1 MIILL
6 LYQHNLRN
14 SHVVK
19 YFIFQAFSSVVLIIS
34 LSKDLIFND
43 VLLLVAIIKLGA
55 APFHIWFIGI
65 VEKISLSHFFWIA
78 VAQKIIPFRL
88 IQILALPRLT
98 FSKILLIS
106 VLLASLH
113 IITQF
118 KFIKILAA
126 SSIYITPWILFCFFV
141 SDLISW
147 IFFLAYAFLQAL
159 TLGIFFKIKGKAD
172 PLNYKRGG
180 ISYLIRLLLIII
192 MAGFPP
198 RPLFFIK
205 LSLLVY
211 LFLAKLRVF
220 AVVLILI
227 ARISIFNYLNVI
239 SIRVIIRT
247 RYHIMR
253 L

>member
-1 MIILL
+1 M
-6 LYQHNLRN
+6 
-14 SHVVK
+14 
-19 YFIFQAFSSVVLIIS
+19 
-34 LSKDLIFND
+34 
-43 VLLLVAIIKLGA
+43 G
-55 APFHIWFIGI
+55 
-65 VEKISLSHFFWIA
+65 
-78 VAQKIIPFRL
+78 
-88 IQILALPRLT
+88 
-98 FSKILLIS
+98 
-106 VLLASLH
+106 
-113 IITQF
+113 
-118 KFIKILAA
+118 
-126 SSIYITPWILFCFFV
+126 
-141 SDLISW
+141 
-147 IFFLAYAFLQAL
+147 L

-205 LSLLVY
+205 LSLLAY

>member
-126 SSIYITPWILFCFFV
+126 SSIYITP
-141 SDLISW
+141 
-147 IFFLAYAFLQAL
+147 
-159 TLGIFFKIKGKAD
+159 
-172 PLNYKRGG
+172 
-180 ISYLIRLLLIII
+180 
-192 MAGFPP
+192 
-198 RPLFFIK
+198 
-205 LSLLVY
+205 
-211 LFLAKLRVF
+211 
-220 AVVLILI
+220 
-227 ARISIFNYLNVI
+227 
-239 SIRVIIRT
+239 
-247 RYHIMR
+247 
-253 L
+253 